1 MNTSSKQVLQGTK
14 QNISDQQCTYRVVTA
29 TTLFDGHDVAIN
41 MIRRLLQSGGA
52 EVIHLG
58 HNRSAEEIVRCAI
71 EEDAHAVAITSYQGG
86 HLEFFKYLYDL
97 LQEQGAGH
105 IRVFGG
111 GGGTILPTEMEELHD
126 YGIARIYSPDDG
138 RELGLEGMIEDLFSR
153 CLLQE
158 YSVKEK
164 IEATDLF
171 YDHRLLGRMISIAEN
186 NPEEANRWLSGQGTP
201 QKSCPVIGITGTGG
215 AGKSSLIDEL
225 SRRFLLACPEKKLAV
240 ICVDPS
246 LRKTGGALLGDRIR
260 INAAGSDRIFVRSVA
275 TRASN
280 QALSNQ
286 VGLVL
291 DMCRMACFDAIILE
305 SSGTGQS
312 DVSIIDLA
320 DISTYV
326 MTAEFGAP
334 SQLEKI
340 NMLDYAD
347 LVVLNKFNKSNASD
361 ALRQVQKQYQLN
373 HPYIASP
380 EETPVFGTN
389 ASIYNDAGV
398 NAYFEALMEL
408 VAEKGQWDEGAR
420 KLHFNYAPDQ
430 TIIPAR
436 RAAYLDEIVS
446 LLKNFEAETQ
456 SQSELARAWFQLR
469 GSIEQLAAAGTEV
482 PQAML
487 DLEKQV
493 KQQLDA
499 GTLRTLETWEEQTAR
514 YQGEEG
520 SFQIGPRNLS
530 YTMKSRT
537 LSGLDF
543 PKVGVPAFKD
553 WGEIVRW
560 TRKENFPGFFPFTA
574 GVFPMKR
581 EGEEPTRLT
590 AGEGGPE
597 RSNRRFHYLTRD
609 MKGKRIS
616 TAHDS
621 VTLYGH
627 DPDYRPDIYGK
638 IGSTGVS
645 VSKLD
650 DAKIVYS
657 GFRLTDPATSV
668 NLTINGPAPS
678 ILAFFLNAAIDQECE
693 IYIREQELVE
703 ETEAKIE
710 AIYAGKG
717 WERPRYQ
724 GDLPPQNNGLGLL
737 LLGVTGDQV
746 LPADVYASIKADTL
760 RKVRGTVQC
769 DILKED
775 QAQNT
780 CIFSTEFS
788 LKMMAD
794 IQEYFIE
801 HQIKSFYSVSISG
814 YHIAEAGANPVTQ
827 IAFTLANGFTYIEY
841 YLSRGMHIDD
851 FAANFSF
858 FFSMG
863 TDPEYQVLGR
873 VARRIWAKVLKLKY
887 GASERA
893 QKLKYHVQTSGRSL
907 HAQEI
912 DFNDIRTTLQALYA
926 IYDNCNSLHTNA
938 NDEAISIPT
947 EQSVRKA
954 LAIQMVIDKE
964 LGMNKNQNPLQGSFI
979 IEQLTD
985 LVEEAVVMEFNR
997 IAERGGVL
1005 SSMETMYQRSKIQ
1018 EESMHYEMLKH
1029 TGELPIIGVNTFKN
1043 ADGSPTIIPDEVV
1056 RINHKECD
1064 FIIARNEAFKARHA
1078 AAAVAH
1084 LQELRRVVGANE
1096 NIFDFLME
1104 AGKHCTLE
1112 QISQT
1117 LFEVGG
1123 KYRRNL

>member
-1 MNTSSKQVLQGTK
+1 MKAYSNKE
-14 QNISDQQCTYRVVTA
+14 QQPGQAVVDKKYPYRVVTA
-29 TTLFDGHDVAIN
+29 TTLFDGHDVAVN

-97 LQEQGAGH
+97 LQEHGAGH
-105 IRVFGG
+105 IRIFGG
-111 GGGTILPTEMEELHD
+111 GGGTILPTEMQELHD

-138 RELGLEGMIEDLFSR
+138 RALGLEGMIEDLFSR
-153 CLLQE
+153 CLYQE
-158 YSVKEK
+158 YRLDEQV
-164 IEATDLF
+164 EAHQLWDNTQ
-171 YDHRLLGRMISIAEN
+171 LLGRMISIAEN
-186 NPEEANRWLSGQGTP
+186 NPEAARNWLDAQGSP
-201 QKSCPVIGITGTGG
+201 QKQCPVIGITGTGG

-260 INAAGSDRIFVRSVA
+260 INAAGADRIFVRSIA

-280 QALSNQ
+280 QALSDQ
-286 VGLVL
+286 VALVL
-291 DMCRMACFDAIILE
+291 DMCRMALFDAIILE

-312 DVSIIDLA
+312 DVSIVDLA
-320 DISTYV
+320 DIATYV

-347 LVVLNKFNKSNASD
+347 FVVLNKFNKSNAAD
-361 ALRQVQKQYQLN
+361 ALQQVKKQYHIN
-373 HPYIASP
+373 HPYLSGP
-380 EETPVFGTN
+380 EAAPVFGTN

-398 NAYFEALMEL
+398 NAYFEALMDM
-408 VAEKGQWDEGAR
+408 VGEKGQWDEKAR

-446 LLKNFEAETQ
+446 LLKSYEENTTKQ
-456 SQSELARAWFQLR
+456 SDLARSWFQLR
-469 GSIEQLAAAGTEV
+469 GTILQLEASGAAV
-482 PQAML
+482 PAAIRS
-487 DLEKQV
+487 LEEEV

-499 GTLRTLETWEEQTAR
+499 DTLKTLESWEEQKAR
-514 YQGEEG
+514 YEGQQG
-520 SFQIGPRNLS
+520 SFKVGSRELS
-530 YTMKSRT
+530 YEMKSRT

-543 PKVGVPAFKD
+543 PKVGVPAHKD

-560 TRKENFPGFFPFTA
+560 SRKENFPGFFPFTA

-668 NLTINGPAPS
+668 NLTINGPAPG
-678 ILAFFLNAAIDQECE
+678 ILAFFLNAAVDQECE
-693 IYIREQELVE
+693 VYIRENGLLE

-724 GDLPPQNNGLGLL
+724 GELPPQNDGLGLL

-746 LPADVYASIKADTL
+746 LPAETYEAIKAETL

-827 IAFTLANGFTYIEY
+827 MAFTLANGFTYIEY
-841 YLSRGMHIDD
+841 YLSRGMHIDE

-873 VARRIWAKVLKLKY
+873 VCRRIWAKVLKLKY

-985 LVEEAVVMEFNR
+985 LVEEAVIMEFNR

-1005 SSMETMYQRSKIQ
+1005 SSMETMYQRSRIQ

-1029 TGELPIIGVNTFKN
+1029 TGELPIIGVNTFKS

-1056 RINHKECD
+1056 RIDHKECD
-1064 FIIARNEAFKARHA
+1064 FVIARNEAFKARHA
-1078 AAAVAH
+1078 EAAKAH

-1096 NIFDFLME
+1096 NIFDFLMQ
-1104 AGKHCTLE
+1104 AGKYCTLE